1 MQSDLISNDLQ
12 ITPTVEVYLGE
23 TAKWGRFL
31 AIIGFVLTGL
41 FVILAFTF
49 TTFMSS
55 AMNDLYGPAMGPLTS
70 GMMVNFLIIAVLMFF
85 PSLFLLRF
93 SSRMKEAI
101 AEINQGALE
110 SSFESLKSLF
120 KFYGIIT
127 LIVLGIYLLAFV
139 VMLLTLL
146 V

>member
-12 ITPTVEVYLGE
+12 ITPAVEVYLGE

-55 AMNDLYGPAMGPLTS
+55 AMSDLYGPAMGPLTS
-70 GMMVNFLIIAVLMFF
+70 GMMVNFLIIAALMFF

-101 AEINQGALE
+101 AEVNQGALE